1 MSLSVSARKYG
12 PQVCDSYMILSLA
25 LPSILSSFC
34 KEIWTLGVS
43 WLQTSANF
51 LETVFG
57 QWVGHWTIF
66 TSPAFSVEYG
76 GAGNGGYGVTHLLRT
91 FDPPPN
97 VNLPGLGFWHGG
109 ESNIHIAF
117 PIGKQLR
124 RGQNWSKLLLTF
136 FERPPCLHP
145 TKRVV
150 MMMIYIYMCVCLWW
164 IHHI

>member
-1 MSLSVSARKYG
+1 MSLYVSARKYG
-12 PQVCDSYMILSLA
+12 PQVCDGYMILSLA

-51 LETVFG
+51 LETVFGQWVG

-97 VNLPGLGFWHGG
+97 VNLPGLGFGG
-109 ESNIHIAF
+109 SNILYTE
-117 PIGKQLR
+117 PSPSGKNTK
-124 RGQNWSKLLLTF
+124 GSKLLLTF

-145 TKRVV
+145 TERVV
-150 MMMIYIYMCVCLWW
+150 ILRIKTPL
-164 IHHI
+164 ISLAISGT